1 MEHTHPH
8 THNFVRPVNS
18 LNSAPNIM
26 MVFRSIAAVI
36 LAALLGLK
44 YNVSAF
50 EHVRTVR
57 GALLEEE
64 VTNEGAQALSPGR
77 TLLAANEKATVRGL
91 QVAALD
97 GMDGDEEGDEL
108 DERKLNGYG
117 MKKVSMKKVSMKKMS
132 MKKMSMKK
140 MSMKKMGY

>member
-1 MEHTHPH
+1 
-8 THNFVRPVNS
+8 
-18 LNSAPNIM
+18 M
-26 MVFRSIAAVI
+26 MFFRSIAAVI

-57 GALLEEE
+57 GVLLEEE
-64 VTNEGAQALSPGR
+64 ETNEDPQAHSPGR
-77 TLLAANEKATVRGL
+77 TLVAANEKATVRGL

-97 GMDGDEEGDEL
+97 GIDEDEDDNEL
-108 DERKLNGYG
+108 AERELYG
-117 MKKVSMKKVSMKKMS
+117 HGKKKMSMKKMS

-140 MSMKKMGY
+140 MSMKKMSMKKMSMKKMSMKKGYH